1 MTELNG
7 FFRKWRSYCASQHN
21 DLTNLSQYCGKFVRQ
36 KLQPSW
42 QCFVLYG
49 AQAASASALFVQLSL
64 HPLPHSFYVQYPPFL
79 FTLCSLDATNIKI
92 KGTFRLLNELF
103 LSFSLTLYNVDC
115 LLVKFCAI

>member
-1 MTELNG
+1 MLRYLVHQFLLHFFLFRVVLSSSLSG
-7 FFRKWRSYCASQHN
+7 FLFK
-21 DLTNLSQYCGKFVRQ
+21 LS
-36 KLQPSW
+36 
-42 QCFVLYG
+42 
-49 AQAASASALFVQLSL
+49 AIDAASAKHQCLG
-64 HPLPHSFYVQYPPFL
+64 QYPPFL